1 MSDREQVRIEV
12 AAQRSG
18 LTKRAIRYYEE
29 LGLIRPT
36 GRSESGHRRYTP
48 ADIRRLEKI
57 RALRETVGLPL
68 LEIQQLLEA
77 EAALER
83 VRERYARSAATEERV
98 ALLQEAIAS
107 VSSQLRL
114 ITRKREALAQ
124 LQVEYE
130 DRLAR
135 LRAALADLTL
145 EPAAQGS

>member
-29 LGLIRPT
+29 LGLIQPT
-36 GRSESGHRRYTP
+36 GRSESGHRLYT
-48 ADIRRLEKI
+48 AVDIRRLEKI
-57 RALRETVGLPL
+57 RMLRETVGLSL

-77 EAALER
+77 EAALEE
-83 VRERYARSAATEERV
+83 VRERYRRSAGTDERM

-135 LRAALADLTL
+135 LRAALADLAS
-145 EPAAQGS
+145 EPAARGA

>member
-1 MSDREQVRIEV
+1 VTDREQVRIEV

-48 ADIRRLEKI
+48 ADIRQLEKI
-57 RALRETVGLPL
+57 RALRETVGLSL
-68 LEIQQLLEA
+68 VEIQQLLEA
-77 EAALER
+77 EAALEG
-83 VRERYARSAATEERV
+83 VKERYRRSAGTEERV
-98 ALLQEAIAS
+98 ALLREAIAS

-114 ITRKREALAQ
+114 ITGKREALAR

-135 LRAALADLTL
+135 LRAALDDLL
-145 EPAAQGS
+145 SEPAAPGR